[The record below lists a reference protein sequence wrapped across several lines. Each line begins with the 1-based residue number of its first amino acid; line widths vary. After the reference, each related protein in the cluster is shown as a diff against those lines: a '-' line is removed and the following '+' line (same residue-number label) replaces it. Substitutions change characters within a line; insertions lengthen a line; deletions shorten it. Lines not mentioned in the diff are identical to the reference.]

1 MGITVEL
8 PLAGNSSDTVE
19 GSAANDKEG
28 RSDIA
33 ISIRSGISIMRHGA
47 VNLWKIMTVFVF
59 IRKEGKVLRKQRSTR
74 LWIPS
79 YLPQGR
85 NEAQNIWQVTIV
97 VHRYLRIR
105 EVMVDF

>member
-33 ISIRSGISIMRHGA
+33 ISIRSGISMRHGA
-47 VNLWKIMTVFVF
+47 VNLWKIMTVCIQYESTKGRGRCCVSSAARDFGYPAIF
-59 IRKEGKVLRKQRSTR
+59 HKEEMKRKTF
-74 LWIPS
+74 
-79 YLPQGR
+79 GR
-85 NEAQNIWQVTIV
+85 
-97 VHRYLRIR
+97 
-105 EVMVDF
+105 